1 MIGGI
6 PRERKAEPVGFRWR
20 LYSQDERG
28 FFILKKILTVRNIST
43 IAVLGAL
50 GAVLMLFDFPIFIAP
65 SFYKLDLGDLPC
77 LIGAFALGPIPALL
91 IQVVKILIKL
101 LLKPTSTAFVG
112 EIAAFIFSSVYCVT
126 AALIYQSDKSRKGA
140 IKAMI
145 VASLA
150 MMVFATIG
158 NYAFIIPA
166 YVKMYNMPLE
176 AIIGMGTKIFP
187 IVHDKLS
194 FVLCCVMPFNL
205 IKAIIVDVL
214 TLVLYKRVSVLLKQA
229 ERA

>member
-65 SFYKLDLGDLPC
+65 SFYKLDLG
-77 LIGAFALGPIPALL
+77 
-91 IQVVKILIKL
+91 
-101 LLKPTSTAFVG
+101 AFVG
-112 EIAAFIFSSVYCVT
+112 EIAAFIFSSVYCMT
-126 AALIYQSDKSRKGA
+126 AALIYQSDRSRKGA

>member
-28 FFILKKILTVRNIST
+28 SFILKKYLSVKNISS

-50 GAVLMLFDFPIFIAP
+50 GAVLMLFDFPISFIAP

-77 LIGAFALGPIPALL
+77 LIGAFALGPVPALF
-91 IQVVKILIKL
+91 IQIVKIIVKL

-112 EIAAFIFSSVYCVT
+112 EIAAFCFSTVFCVS
-126 AALIYQSDKSRKGA
+126 AALIYQKDKTRKGA

-145 VASLA
+145 I
-150 MMVFATIG
+150 ATIVMALAAAAG
-158 NYAFIIPA
+158 NYSCLCE
-166 YVKMYNMPLE
+166 YVSHASGGDHLHGSGDLPDDQRQ
-176 AIIGMGTKIFP
+176 
-187 IVHDKLS
+187 V
-194 FVLCCVMPFNL
+194 
-205 IKAIIVDVL
+205 
-214 TLVLYKRVSVLLKQA
+214 
-229 ERA
+229 